1 MTPAVAMATPQG
13 SLVALATIMGH
24 RADGRCPM
32 RRARRGLWMVGA
44 WLTAMAA
51 ACGPSG
57 SSGGAADQDGRPG
70 VVCTTAMVGDVVAG
84 VGGDLVGVRVL
95 MGPGVDPHLYRP
107 TRSDIAAIMSADRSV
122 LNGHML
128 EGKMSETLGRAASGA
143 RRSGRSPSVC
153 LRSTCSS
160 RTRAAARPIRTS
172 GWTGRLV
179 RDDPDREGRSE
190 AILPGESER
199 LAGQAVAYAAEIDR
213 LHATHSACSRRSRRC
228 RILVTSH
235 DASATSGGGT
245 GSRSWASRE
254 SQRSPRRACGM
265 ERIIELLVSRRIG
278 AVFVETTVSDRN
290 IRAAIEGAAARHT
303 VVVGV
308 RSSPTR
314 WALGTYEDLHRD
326 DRSQRDG
333 GRAGARR

>member
-1 MTPAVAMATPQG
+1 
-13 SLVALATIMGH
+13 
-24 RADGRCPM
+24 M

-107 TRSDIAAIMSADRSV
+107 TRSDVAAIMSADAV
-122 LNGHML
+122 FLNGHML
-128 EGKMSETLGRAASGA
+128 EGKMSETLGRAASGGKA
-143 RRSGRSPSVC
+143 VWAIAERVPPEHLLESDEGGGAFDPHVWMDPVAWSA
-153 LRSTCSS
+153 TI
-160 RTRAAARPIRTS
+160 PI
-172 GWTGRLV
+172 V
-179 RDDPDREGRSE
+179 RGALE

-213 LHATHSACSRRSRRC
+213 LHAYAQRVLSTIPAER

-235 DASATSGGGT
+235 DAFGYFGRRYGLEVVGIQGIST
-245 GSRSWASRE
+245 E
-254 SQRSPRRACGM
+254 SEAGVRDV

-290 IRAAIEGAAARHT
+290 IRALIEGAAARGHT
-303 VVVGV
+303 VVVGG
-308 RSSPTR
+308 
-314 WALGTYEDLHRD
+314 ALFSDAMGAPGTYEGTYIGMIDHNATVVARALGGDAPERGM
-326 DRSQRDG
+326 DG
-333 GRAGARR
+333 RLGR